1 MTQARPIPQKVVR
14 LVPMLG
20 SPADHEALSAARAIG
35 RVLGRE
41 GLGFTDLAAAIPTGA
56 TVDNIHGSGLSRRRD
71 NSVDANRIRPFATF
85 AWKRAYTPRQE
96 SEHRRHVRFCL
107 SRPWSFSARERT
119 FLADIAKL
127 HGNLTIRQGDWLA
140 DLTDRLDEELRTP

>member
-1 MTQARPIPQKVVR
+1 MTQARPIPHKVVR

-35 RVLGRE
+35 RVLDRE
-41 GLGFTDLAAAIPTGA
+41 GLGFTDLAAAIPTGEGQ
-56 TVDNIHGSGLSRRRD
+56 DNVTTLGRRP
-71 NSVDANRIRPFATF
+71 RPFDAY

-96 SEHRRHVRFCL
+96 SEHRARVRFCQ

-140 DLTDRLDEELRTP
+140 ALTDRLDEELRTP